1 MWAQESIF
9 LDFKLPTAT
18 TWFYFSLL
26 LAVAL
31 FFKFS
36 RLLSMRNLD
45 LVSLFLPVPGLL
57 LLLGPG
63 GESIWGY
70 VWLMGAS
77 GFLLVRCLLDLAL
90 VRRPALRPNLDLGGL
105 AWLAVALFVSLIAVA
120 VKEPTRPDLA
130 EHKNTQVADS
140 VTRGGGRL
148 LDRQGVPDAD
158 IWAARALAILC
169 HLAVVV
175 GLVVV
180 GWRHFHD
187 VHAGMAAATF
197 YLLLPYT
204 YLLLPHATVLA
215 GQWHHVWPMALM
227 VWAVVVYRRP
237 ALVGL
242 LLGVAAG
249 SVYFPLLVLP
259 VWLSFYWRRGA
270 GRCALGFV
278 LGAGLCLAYLA
289 VLAWARGEGLHNLEA
304 VLPMAVRDWLP
315 SWGEPAVST
324 PGPWQGAHWAYR
336 VPVFFAY
343 VALMLLTVV
352 WPAPKNLAHVLALS
366 AALLIGTQFWY
377 ADQGG
382 IYVLWYLPF
391 LLLLVFRPNLSD
403 CQPPPI
409 VPETDWLTRW
419 RRSLGRLLAALL
431 GLRRPA
437 VKV

>member
-1 MWAQESIF
+1 
-9 LDFKLPTAT
+9 
-18 TWFYFSLL
+18 
-26 LAVAL
+26 
-31 FFKFS
+31 
-36 RLLSMRNLD
+36 
-45 LVSLFLPVPGLL
+45 
-57 LLLGPG
+57 
-63 GESIWGY
+63 
-70 VWLMGAS
+70 
-77 GFLLVRCLLDLAL
+77 
-90 VRRPALRPNLDLGGL
+90 
-105 AWLAVALFVSLIAVA
+105 
-120 VKEPTRPDLA
+120 PTRPDLA

-158 IWAARALAILC
+158 IWAARALAVLC
-169 HLAVVV
+169 HLAVVL

-187 VHAGMAAATF
+187 VHGGMAAATF

-204 YLLLPHATVLA
+204 YLLLPHATKLA

-227 VWAVVVYRRP
+227 VWAVVFYRWP

-242 LLGVAAG
+242 LLGIAAG
-249 SVYFPLLVLP
+249 SVYFPVLVLP

-270 GRCALGFV
+270 GRCAGAFV
-278 LGAGLCLAYLA
+278 LGVGLCLAYLA

-304 VLPMAVRDWLP
+304 ILPRAVQDWLP

-324 PGPWQGAHWAYR
+324 RGLWEGAHWAYR
-336 VPVFFAY
+336 VPVFVAY
-343 VALMLLTVV
+343 VALMLLTVI
-352 WPAPKNLAHVLALS
+352 WPAPKNLAHLLALS

-403 CQPPPI
+403 RQPTPI

-419 RRSLGRLLAALL
+419 RRSLGRLVAALL
-431 GLRRPA
+431 GLRRPP
-437 VKV
+437 VKVQ